1 MNDTA
6 TQTMAPCLALT
17 RHGGI
22 AHLRL
27 VRPAKGNSL
36 SAELV
41 QQLDAAIDACSA
53 DGTQA
58 VLLEGDGAHF
68 CTGFDLSDLDAETD
82 DSLLARF
89 VHVELMLQKWYRAP
103 FITAALAHGKT
114 WGAGADLF
122 AASAL
127 RWARPDATFSFPGAG
142 FGLVLGS
149 GRLSALAG
157 IAAATDW
164 ITSGRRVG
172 VAEAH
177 RHALVSAAPEALDG
191 AQAMT
196 RLQAMADRLDAD
208 TRAQIRAATQLRSA
222 ADDAVDLAR
231 LVRSAARPGVRERI
245 ARYRASLRANR

>member
-1 MNDTA
+1 MSDTA
-6 TQTMAPCLALT
+6 TETLAPSLALT

-22 AHLRL
+22 ARLRL
-27 VRPAKGNSL
+27 TRAAKGNSL

-41 QQLDAAIDACSA
+41 QQLDAAIDTCSA

-58 VLLEGDGAHF
+58 ALIEGDGAHF
-68 CTGFDLSDLDAETD
+68 CTGFDLSDLDSETD

-89 VHVELMLQKWYRAP
+89 VRVELLLQKWYRAP
-103 FITAALAHGKT
+103 FITAALAHGKA

-127 RWARPDATFSFPGAG
+127 RWARPDATFAFPGAA

-149 GRLSALAG
+149 GRLSALTG

-172 VAEAH
+172 AAEAH
-177 RHALVSAAPEALDG
+177 QHALVSAVPEALDS
-191 AQAMT
+191 AMALT
-196 RLQAMADRLDAD
+196 RLQAMVDRLDAD
-208 TRAQIRAATQLRSA
+208 TRGQVRSATQLRSA

-245 ARYRASLRANR
+245 ARYRANLRASR